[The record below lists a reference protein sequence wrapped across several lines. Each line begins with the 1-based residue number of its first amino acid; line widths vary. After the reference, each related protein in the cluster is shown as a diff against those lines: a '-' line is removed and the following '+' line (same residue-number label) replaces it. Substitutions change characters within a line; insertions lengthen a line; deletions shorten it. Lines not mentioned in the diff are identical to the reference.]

1 MSHKNKSKNSE
12 GSKKVSKPRRECEA
26 PTDWRAT
33 FEENERR
40 LLELTYSAV
49 PAQRLAWVEEALE
62 LAYRVGALKSQNKWA
77 NPWRIEKLI
86 CPHSS

>member
-1 MSHKNKSKNSE
+1 MSHKNKFKNSE
-12 GSKKVSKPRRECEA
+12 GSKKVSKPRREHESS
-26 PTDWRAT
+26 TEWRAT

-40 LLELTYSAV
+40 LLELTYSAT
-49 PAQRLAWVEEALE
+49 PAQRLAWLEEALE